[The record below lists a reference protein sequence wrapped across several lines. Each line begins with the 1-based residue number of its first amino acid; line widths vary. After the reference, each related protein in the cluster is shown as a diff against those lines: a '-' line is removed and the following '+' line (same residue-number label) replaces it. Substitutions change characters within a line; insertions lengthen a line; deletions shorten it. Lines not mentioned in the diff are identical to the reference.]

1 MTSRPGASGFE
12 AQRAE
17 QRRAWLRLTPR
28 ERLAWLEQAKAF
40 ARRALEAARARRAAA
55 RRDP

>member
-1 MTSRPGASGFE
+1 MNDPRTREGFE

-17 QRRAWLRLTPR
+17 QRRAWLRLSHR

-40 ARRALEAARARRAAA
+40 ARRALEAARARRG
-55 RRDP
+55 RHR